1 MPSTPPAAYRLPMSA
16 IEILERTSVQTAV
29 VAARGLGRRYG
40 LGLDGVEALR
50 DVSLEIPRGRLTA
63 IVGDAGAGKSTLL
76 HLLAGLDRPTSGSVA
91 IEGVELGSLSAA
103 EVARLRRRHTG
114 FVFRFFTE
122 RADEASGRGE
132 RLALERA
139 LAAEPTI
146 LFADDVSHESAELL
160 RASGRTAVI
169 ATRDPEAAAVADLV
183 VVLAAGEV
191 VHAG

>member
-1 MPSTPPAAYRLPMSA
+1 MSA

-40 LGLDGVEALR
+40 LGPDGIEALR

-63 IVGDAGAGKSTLL
+63 IVGGAGAGKATLD
-76 HLLAGLDRPTSGSVA
+76 HRHAGRDRPTSGSVS
-91 IEGVELGSLSAA
+91 IEGVELTSLSAA

-122 RADEASGRGE
+122 RADEVTGRGE
-132 RLALERA
+132 RIALARA
-139 LAAEPTI
+139 LAAQPTV
-146 LFADDVSHESAELL
+146 LFADDVSLESARLIA
-160 RASGRTAVI
+160 ASGRTAVI
-169 ATRDPEAAAVADLV
+169 ATRDAEAAAVADLV